1 MAKRKKTKS
10 SNISTK
16 NRCNIGRS
24 LIFMLFGFSAATLSK
39 NLASPG
45 QELWNGNGLNEY
57 VLISEGLLG
66 GTAAGLASYLIG
78 DKNDN
83 DVKAAIF
90 GVAGAIALTFISDIF
105 KAPYFNTYSGS
116 NYNTAISDNSYN
128 ALSPDPSIPD
138 NQYTT
143 GQYSITGSGL
153 QL

>member
-1 MAKRKKTKS
+1 MAKRKKTKL
-10 SNISTK
+10 SNISITS
-16 NRCNIGRS
+16 RSGIGRN

-45 QELWNGNGLNEY
+45 QELWNNNGFNNS
-57 VLISEGLLG
+57 VLISEGLLA
-66 GTAAGLASYLIG
+66 GTAAGLVSYLIG
-78 DKNDN
+78 GKNEN

-90 GVAGAIALTFISDIF
+90 GVAGAMALTFISDIF
-105 KAPYFNTYSGS
+105 KAPYFNTYSGL
-116 NYNTAISDNSYN
+116 NYNMSIGNSYN
-128 ALSPDPSIPD
+128 ALAPVPSTSNN